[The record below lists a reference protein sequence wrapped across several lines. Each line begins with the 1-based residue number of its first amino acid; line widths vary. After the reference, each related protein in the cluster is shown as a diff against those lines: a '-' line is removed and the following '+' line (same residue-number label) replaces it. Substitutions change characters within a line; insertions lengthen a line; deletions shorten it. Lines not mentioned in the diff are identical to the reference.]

1 MSKNR
6 DDFIRE
12 IRDEK
17 KWIVVPIGL
26 KEISMHR
33 KIGKHH
39 ITVKLEENANGDF
52 TINPASYVFNS
63 SNAHFTYA
71 QKEVRW
77 SRNKDTVAAVIN
89 ALKNSSAADHI
100 SNLNDFIVINP
111 NCKKS
116 NKKKL
121 AEDLKHLLTLQ
132 TFEHKKTSVA

>member
-1 MSKNR
+1 MSKHR
-6 DDFIRE
+6 DDFIRA

-39 ITVKLEENANGDF
+39 ITVKLEENAQGNF
-52 TINPASYVFNS
+52 MISPASYTFNS
-63 SNAHFTYA
+63 TNSHFTYT

-77 SRNKDTVAAVIN
+77 SRNKNTLTAVIN

-100 SNLNDFIVINP
+100 SNLDDFIVINQ

-121 AEDLKHLLTLQ
+121 ADDLKHLLTLQ
-132 TFEHKKTSVA
+132 TF